1 MATHSK
7 ILAWRIPWTGESGG
21 RQSIGLQRV
30 GHDGSYLACTHT
42 QTHTHTR
49 AEATSDWPTPE
60 FPDLNI
66 ELALS
71 AVQRIN
77 GSIYEELIFS
87 QVLYK

>member
-7 ILAWRIPWTGESGG
+7 ILAWRIPSTGEAGG

-42 QTHTHTR
+42 R

-60 FPDLNI
+60 FPDPNT
-66 ELALS
+66 ELGLS
-71 AVQRIN
+71 AVQRIK
-77 GSIYEELIFS
+77 GSIYEVLIFS
-87 QVLYK
+87 QKLYK

>member
-1 MATHSK
+1 MH
-7 ILAWRIPWTGESGG
+7 
-21 RQSIGLQRV
+21 
-30 GHDGSYLACTHT
+30 THT
-42 QTHTHTR
+42 DTHTHRHTQTHTHTHTHTHTR

-87 QVLYK
+87 QILYK